1 MELRPRYLKRRQST
15 LLPLHEFK
23 PHSLGANVDMLLWY
37 CLVLLYCTVHDLGVS
52 ANASRVGPRSGTT
65 LAVAELEDSVL
76 ILRVDGVA
84 EDMFLSVLDVKGVS
98 SRARLS
104 PRVLVVDRELL
115 SVSRGHFRQHFR
127 SMKAS
132 WRWRIGGVVAILL
145 VFLLAFNM
153 SPSMSSSS
161 RSIEGRMVSLSGCEL
176 SPG

>member
-1 MELRPRYLKRRQST
+1 M
-15 LLPLHEFK
+15 F
-23 PHSLGANVDMLLWY
+23 LWY

-52 ANASRVGPRSGTT
+52 ANASRVGPRSGTA

-76 ILRVDGVA
+76 ILRADGAA

-115 SVSRGHFRQHFR
+115 SVGHGHFRQHFR
-127 SMKAS
+127 LMKA
-132 WRWRIGGVVAILL
+132 WRIGGVVAILL

-153 SPSMSSSS
+153 SPSMCSSS

>member
-1 MELRPRYLKRRQST
+1 
-15 LLPLHEFK
+15 
-23 PHSLGANVDMLLWY
+23 MLLWY
-37 CLVLLYCTVHDLGVS
+37 CLVLLYCTVHDSDVS
-52 ANASRVGPRSGTT
+52 ANASRVGPCSGTT
-65 LAVAELEDSVL
+65 LAMAELEDSVL
-76 ILRVDGVA
+76 ILRADGAA

-115 SVSRGHFRQHFR
+115 SVAHGHFSQYFWL
-127 SMKAS
+127 MKAS
-132 WRWRIGGVVAILL
+132 WGWRIGGIVAILL

-161 RSIEGRMVSLSGCEL
+161 RSIEGRMISLLGREL